1 MTEQEFKIKHKNL
14 IDLGVI
20 TFTNENPVYKLIKKK
35 IEIGEFPREGL
46 SFAHS
51 LLCEGDDMIIVDR
64 FTSDFKTILCEA
76 KELSVVRRDI
86 LKMGYEKGV
95 GMGVYVK
102 IN

>member
-1 MTEQEFKIKHKNL
+1 MTLSEFKIKHQHF

-20 TFTNENPVYKLIKKK
+20 CFTNENPAYKF
-35 IEIGEFPREGL
+35 IENKVKNGEFPKEGL

-51 LLCEGDDMIIVDR
+51 YCHEGDDMIIVDR
-64 FTSDFKTILCEA
+64 FTSDLQTILCEA
-76 KELSVVRRDI
+76 KELSVIRRDI

-102 IN
+102 I